1 MNSQPKVAQF
11 LTLAL
16 LTLALPSAAPAIE
29 FGLAAA
35 VLPGSRSA
43 IVGSPVT
50 VYATLANASALE
62 SPACSIALATP
73 IPASFAYQTTDAA
86 ANTPTGTPN
95 TPVDIAAG
103 GAQSFII
110 TLTPTSDFG
119 PTDVEFRFECANS
132 FAATRSG
139 LNTLFMSASSTPV
152 PDIFA
157 RARTLTNT
165 GIVDIPAASLGT
177 GIFTVA
183 ATNAGAVDGDFLVF
197 AEPSNDF
204 TPVQVFICESDPMS
218 GLCLSPPAETVT
230 TTMPAG
236 ASRTFTAFVQALGE
250 TDSFFDPDF
259 DRILVAFLDFD
270 AGIVRSQTSVA
281 MQFVPPPVPIASVLP
296 SSRSVQVG
304 DTATAYA
311 AIVNTGIATASGC
324 SISPRT
330 SVPAGFSYQTS
341 DPATN
346 ALTGTPDTPVD
357 IAAGQLQTFV
367 FGFTPTAAFNPTEI
381 QLNFDCRNSGA
392 APVVS
397 GVNTFLLSASNTP
410 VPDLFVRARTAT
422 NDGILYVPGPAASGS
437 IAVAVTNVGSTGT
450 LSVSADTG
458 SVSLPANILLCE
470 TDPVTASC
478 VDPAAPTATTT
489 IASGATS
496 TFAVFV
502 TALGDVPF
510 DAATNRILVRFTD
523 GTGVERGGSSVAVTT
538 YNDNFVNAIP
548 LTDLSGTTTADNS
561 GATKE
566 LGEPAHGGSSG
577 GKSLWWRWTA
587 ASSGS
592 LTVDTFGSGF
602 DTTLGVYTGTRVD
615 ALTTIAS
622 NDDSGGSGQS
632 AVSFDVTSGTEY
644 YIAVDSFFA
653 DFNFGAIVL
662 NWGP

>member
-16 LTLALPSAAPAIE
+16 LTSALPSAAPAIE

-86 ANTPTGTPN
+86 TNTPTGTPN

-119 PTDVEFRFECANS
+119 PTDVEFRFECADFS
-132 FAATRSG
+132 AATRSG
-139 LNTLFMSASSTPV
+139 VNTLFMSASSTPV

-183 ATNAGAVDGDFLVF
+183 ATNAGAVDGDFLGF

-204 TPVQVFICESDPMS
+204 TPVQVFICESDPTS

-270 AGIVRSQTSVA
+270 AGIVRQLYVRGHA
-281 MQFVPPPVPIASVLP
+281 VCAS
-296 SSRSVQVG
+296 SCSHCFRSAEQPLRAG
-304 DTATAYA
+304 RRYRHRLCRYCQHRHCNGQRLQHKPAYQ
-311 AIVNTGIATASGC
+311 
-324 SISPRT
+324 R
-330 SVPAGFSYQTS
+330 AG
-341 DPATN
+341 
-346 ALTGTPDTPVD
+346 
-357 IAAGQLQTFV
+357 
-367 FGFTPTAAFNPTEI
+367 
-381 QLNFDCRNSGA
+381 R
-392 APVVS
+392 
-397 GVNTFLLSASNTP
+397 LL
-410 VPDLFVRARTAT
+410 VPD
-422 NDGILYVPGPAASGS
+422 
-437 IAVAVTNVGSTGT
+437 
-450 LSVSADTG
+450 
-458 SVSLPANILLCE
+458 
-470 TDPVTASC
+470 
-478 VDPAAPTATTT
+478 
-489 IASGATS
+489 
-496 TFAVFV
+496 
-502 TALGDVPF
+502 
-510 DAATNRILVRFTD
+510 
-523 GTGVERGGSSVAVTT
+523 
-538 YNDNFVNAIP
+538 
-548 LTDLSGTTTADNS
+548 
-561 GATKE
+561 
-566 LGEPAHGGSSG
+566 
-577 GKSLWWRWTA
+577 
-587 ASSGS
+587 
-592 LTVDTFGSGF
+592 
-602 DTTLGVYTGTRVD
+602 
-615 ALTTIAS
+615 
-622 NDDSGGSGQS
+622 Q
-632 AVSFDVTSGTEY
+632 
-644 YIAVDSFFA
+644 
-653 DFNFGAIVL
+653 
-662 NWGP
+662 